1 MKRLT
6 AILLCTLAYGAA
18 TAADGWDAP
27 ADQHVNTLHRLPARA
42 TSYSYKTP
50 QDALAGDRA
59 RSRMMPLDGVWKFR
73 FAEDAAQSPEG
84 FWQPG
89 ADLGDWDEI
98 EVPSCWEMQG

>member
-50 QDALAGDRA
+50 QELCIRDRICALRIQRA
-59 RSRMMPLDGVWKFR
+59 FR
-73 FAEDAAQSPEG
+73 N
-84 FWQPG
+84 
-89 ADLGDWDEI
+89 
-98 EVPSCWEMQG
+98 V

>member
-42 TSYSYKTP
+42 TSYSYKT
-50 QDALAGDRA
+50 R
-59 RSRMMPLDGVWKFR
+59 RMHWRETAPDHG
-73 FAEDAAQSPEG
+73 
-84 FWQPG
+84 
-89 ADLGDWDEI
+89 
-98 EVPSCWEMQG
+98 

>member
-42 TSYSYKTP
+42 TSYS
-50 QDALAGDRA
+50 L
-59 RSRMMPLDGVWKFR
+59 SL
-73 FAEDAAQSPEG
+73 
-84 FWQPG
+84 
-89 ADLGDWDEI
+89 I
-98 EVPSCWEMQG
+98 HI

>member
-27 ADQHVNTLHRLPARA
+27 ADQHVNALRRLPARA

-59 RSRMMPLDGVWKFR
+59 QSRMMRKTPPKAPKGSGNR
-73 FAEDAAQSPEG
+73 APTSETG
-84 FWQPG
+84 TR
-89 ADLGDWDEI
+89 
-98 EVPSCWEMQG
+98 

>member
-27 ADQHVNTLHRLPARA
+27 ADQHVNALRRLPARA

-59 RSRMMPLDGVWKFR
+59 RSRMMLLDGVWKFR
-73 FAEDAAQSPEG
+73 LRKTPPKAPKGSGNRAPTSETG
-84 FWQPG
+84 TR
-89 ADLGDWDEI
+89 
-98 EVPSCWEMQG
+98 

>member
-27 ADQHVNTLHRLPARA
+27 ADQHINALRRLPARA

-50 QDALAGDRA
+50 QDALGQ
-59 RSRMMPLDGVWKFR
+59 S
-73 FAEDAAQSPEG
+73 DADQHTHIIDDQ
-84 FWQPG
+84 F
-89 ADLGDWDEI
+89 
-98 EVPSCWEMQG
+98 

>member
-73 FAEDAAQSPEG
+73 LRKTPPKAPKGSGNRAPTSETG
-84 FWQPG
+84 TR
-89 ADLGDWDEI
+89 
-98 EVPSCWEMQG
+98 

>member
-27 ADQHVNTLHRLPARA
+27 ADQHVNALRRLPARA

-50 QDALAGDRA
+50 PKAPKGSGNRA
-59 RSRMMPLDGVWKFR
+59 PTSETGTR
-73 FAEDAAQSPEG
+73 
-84 FWQPG
+84 
-89 ADLGDWDEI
+89 
-98 EVPSCWEMQG
+98 

>member
-50 QDALAGDRA
+50 QDA
-59 RSRMMPLDGVWKFR
+59 
-73 FAEDAAQSPEG
+73 
-84 FWQPG
+84 
-89 ADLGDWDEI
+89 
-98 EVPSCWEMQG
+98 

>member
-27 ADQHVNTLHRLPARA
+27 ADQHINALRRLPARA

-59 RSRMMPLDGVWKFR
+59 QSRMMPLDGNSVLRKTPPKAPKGSGNR
-73 FAEDAAQSPEG
+73 APTSETG
-84 FWQPG
+84 TR
-89 ADLGDWDEI
+89 
-98 EVPSCWEMQG
+98 

>member
-27 ADQHVNTLHRLPARA
+27 ADQHVNALRRLPARA

-59 RSRMMPLDGVWKFR
+59 QSRKTPPKAPKGSGNR
-73 FAEDAAQSPEG
+73 APTSETG
-84 FWQPG
+84 TR
-89 ADLGDWDEI
+89 
-98 EVPSCWEMQG
+98 